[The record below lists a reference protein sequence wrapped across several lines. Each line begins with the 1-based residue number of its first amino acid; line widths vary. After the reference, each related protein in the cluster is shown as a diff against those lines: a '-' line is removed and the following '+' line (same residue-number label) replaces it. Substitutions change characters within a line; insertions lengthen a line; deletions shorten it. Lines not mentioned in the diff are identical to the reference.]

1 MWKLD
6 PYIDDEGLL
15 RVGGRIIKSNFNDA
29 AKHPII
35 LPKSGPIVRRIIE
48 HENRRIQHGGRSSTT
63 NALRCSGYWVLS
75 NSTNIRS
82 VIHRC
87 IQCRRFRGK
96 LGEQKMANLPPER
109 TATTAPF
116 THCGVDMFGPF
127 NVKEKRA
134 ERKRFVALFTCFSSR
149 AIHLEITSNMD
160 TDSFI
165 LALRRF
171 LAGLGAVASIRSDNG
186 KTLSAP
192 QTNLNRRTGRW
203 TMKG

>member
-1 MWKLD
+1 MS
-6 PYIDDEGLL
+6 I
-15 RVGGRIIKSNFNDA
+15 
-29 AKHPII
+29 
-35 LPKSGPIVRRIIE
+35 
-48 HENRRIQHGGRSSTT
+48 T

-75 NSTNIRS
+75 NSTNIRRI
-82 VIHRC
+82 IHRC

-109 TATTAPF
+109 ITTTAPF

-149 AIHLEITSNMD
+149 AIHLEVTSNMD

-171 LAGLGAVASIRSDNG
+171 LARRGAVASIRSDNG
-186 KTLSAP
+186 
-192 QTNLNRRTGRW
+192 TNFVGAANQFKQAYREMDHERINNFLVSGSCNWIIWERNHPHASHIGEV
-203 TMKG
+203 